1 ASLTNGASRRGLF
14 VGDGTGAV
22 AIALQG
28 QQAPKGGTYEGQD
41 PFLGAIRLND
51 RGEVAFVG
59 RLTGGSSSSGIF
71 RGNGDRTRAIALAGT
86 TAAGTTGTFQ
96 SFDDIKLGID
106 GRVAFIATL
115 EVGLGG
121 VDTSN
126 NRGIWIG
133 TSDEDLHLVVRTGEV
148 IGGNVLTGLPSSGQD
163 NRFDMNQNDVLWV
176 GGFGATTA
184 IVVTRVIDGNDV
196 VTRF

>member
-1 ASLTNGASRRGLF
+1 M
-14 VGDGTGAV
+14 
-22 AIALQG
+22 
-28 QQAPKGGTYEGQD
+28 
-41 PFLGAIRLND
+41 
-51 RGEVAFVG
+51 
-59 RLTGGSSSSGIF
+59 
-71 RGNGDRTRAIALAGT
+71 
-86 TAAGTTGTFQ
+86 
-96 SFDDIKLGID
+96 
-106 GRVAFIATL
+106 AFIATL

-176 GGFGATTA
+176 GSFGATTA
-184 IVVTRVIDGNDV
+184 IVVTRVLDGNDV
-196 VTRF
+196 IAGF